1 MKFIFT
7 TMLALIVLLQSMSGT
22 LLVVKYQVQKK
33 YIAQKLCENRNNPS
47 KGCAG
52 KCYLKKMLKQ
62 AEEDEKA
69 LPGNIKEKM
78 ETSYVLQIPLLISF
92 DSTIPA
98 ISPVYNYK
106 FFVPQAP
113 SIADFQPPQA

>member
-1 MKFIFT
+1 MKLLLSTI
-7 TMLALIVLLQSMSGT
+7 LALIVLLQSISGT

-62 AEEDEKA
+62 AEEDEKS
-69 LPGNIKEKM
+69 LPGSIKEKM
-78 ETSYVLQIPLLISF
+78 ESAYVLHVPFQISF
-92 DSTIPA
+92 NAIIPVKSA
-98 ISPVYNYK
+98 EYTYR
-106 FFVPQAP
+106 FFIPQAP
-113 SIADFQPPQA
+113 SFLDLQPPRA